1 MCCALQ
7 VRPTWGMQPVS
18 SGSVVAGSVALI
30 GFGVLGVALR
40 LVAGSTP
47 TTVSAASVGAGVN
60 LAVLWRSRSSLHVWA
75 LHEPRLP
82 TRPASVA

>member
-1 MCCALQ
+1 MGNAAGLQ
-7 VRPTWGMQPVS
+7 RL
-18 SGSVVAGSVALI
+18 VVAGSVALI

-40 LVAGSTP
+40 LVAGRTP
-47 TTVSAASVGAGVN
+47 TTVSAIASVGAGVN

-82 TRPASVA
+82 TRPASAA